1 MKILRKIWARQRLF
15 STIFVCFL
23 TLLVVSFSLSTI
35 LVPHAET
42 AEATENSWATM
53 AEMPAPRSGLGVAV
67 VNGRIYAI
75 GGWGSI
81 GDLNTNLEYDPATN
95 TWATKKPMPTARR
108 DFGIAVF
115 QNKIYVIG
123 GQVGEQDPTGVNE
136 AYDPLTDTWETKTS
150 MPTPR
155 KYLSA
160 NTVNGK
166 IYMIGGCQYVPI
178 SDNLDVNEVYDPA
191 TDSWTTKTPIPT
203 GVEGYASAVV
213 NNKIYILGG
222 AVGLTLNQIY
232 DPETDT
238 WSFGASLPTGVDFA
252 AAGATTGVAA
262 PKRIYIIGGK
272 QNLDPVNLNQ
282 IYNPETDTWNSGNSI
297 PTPRFG
303 LAVAVVNDVL
313 YAIGGGLG
321 WLKPMTAVNEQYTPS
336 GYAAVNGPI
345 IIRSNGRVAP
355 GTAPIQRDGNIYTFT
370 GNINIDSGDCGI
382 QVDRDNIVID
392 GAGFTLQGTAAYI
405 SRGIDLSSR
414 SNVTIKNMEI
424 RNFMDGIYLVPSSNN
439 ITANTGSGIWTAGVS
454 NNITGNHIANN
465 NIGILFEGSHDLIY
479 HNNFIDNTKQVED
492 VCWTNPWLPS
502 SATILDDDYPSGGN
516 YWSDYE
522 DRYPNATELDDSGI
536 GDTPYVIDINNQDRY
551 PLMEPVVIP
560 EFPDDEEPTTPTNEP
575 FPTTLVVAAVVMV
588 AVVGAGLLLYF
599 VKVKKTTGEGE
610 KIKPEGVM

>member
-1 MKILRKIWARQRLF
+1 VKASKVLFLVFLSILSLWIVNTQPVWA
-15 STIFVCFL
+15 
-23 TLLVVSFSLSTI
+23 
-35 LVPHAET
+35 A
-42 AEATENSWATM
+42 ENSWTIKAS
-53 AEMPAPRSGLGVAV
+53 MPAPRSGLGVAV
-67 VNGRIYAI
+67 VYGRIYAI

-81 GDLNTNLEYDPATN
+81 GDLNTTLEYDPATN

-108 DFGIAVF
+108 NFGIAVF

-123 GQVGEQDPTGVNE
+123 GQVGAQDPTGVNE

-213 NNKIYILGG
+213 NNKIYIFGG
-222 AVGLTLNQIY
+222 AVGITLNQIY
-232 DPETDT
+232 DPETGT
-238 WSFGASLPTGVDFA
+238 WSYGASLPTGVDFA

-262 PKRIYIIGGK
+262 PKRIYVIGGK

-282 IYNPETDTWNSGNSI
+282 IYNPETDTWNTGNSI
-297 PTPRFG
+297 PTPRFSLG
-303 LAVAVVNDVL
+303 VAVVNDVL
-313 YAIGGGLG
+313 YATGGVLG
-321 WLKPMTAVNEQYTPS
+321 WLEPMTAVNEQYTPF
-336 GYAAVNGPI
+336 GYAAMHSV
-345 IIRSNGRVAP
+345 IIRSDGRVDP
-355 GTAPIQRDGNIYTFT
+355 GTAPIQRDGNVYAFT

-382 QVDRDNIVID
+382 QVDRNNIVID

-405 SRGIDLSSR
+405 SRGIDLSGR

-439 ITANTGSGIWTAGVS
+439 TITGNYITANTDSGIWTAGVS
-454 NNITGNHIANN
+454 NNITGNYIANN
-465 NIGILFEGSHDLIY
+465 EIGILFDGSHDHIY
-479 HNNFIDNTKQVED
+479 HNNFINNTKQVED
-492 VCWTNPWLPS
+492 ICWTNPWLPS
-502 SATILDDDYPSGGN
+502 SANILDDCYPSGGN

-536 GDTPYVIDINNQDRY
+536 WDTPYVIDANNQDRY
-551 PLMEPVVIP
+551 PLMNPVTIP
-560 EFPDDEEPTTPTNEP
+560 EFPNDEKPTTPTNEP
-575 FPTTLVVAAVVMV
+575 FPITWIVAAVIIV
-588 AVVGAGLLLYF
+588 AVVGAALLVYF
-599 VKVKKTTGEGE
+599 AKSKETTGEE
-610 KIKPEGVM
+610 KRTSPEGVM